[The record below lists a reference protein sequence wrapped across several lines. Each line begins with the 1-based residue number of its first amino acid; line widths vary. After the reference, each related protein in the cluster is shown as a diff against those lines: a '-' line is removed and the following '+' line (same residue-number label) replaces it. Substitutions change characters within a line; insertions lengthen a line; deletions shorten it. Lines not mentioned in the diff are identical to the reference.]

1 VEGTAKVTL
10 AFDAWKEGRVAPAT
24 VEVPVIKVSS
34 KKAGDAGEKEK

>member
-24 VEVPVIKVSS
+24 VEIPVIKPTP
-34 KKAGDAGEKEK
+34 KQAGTTAEKEK